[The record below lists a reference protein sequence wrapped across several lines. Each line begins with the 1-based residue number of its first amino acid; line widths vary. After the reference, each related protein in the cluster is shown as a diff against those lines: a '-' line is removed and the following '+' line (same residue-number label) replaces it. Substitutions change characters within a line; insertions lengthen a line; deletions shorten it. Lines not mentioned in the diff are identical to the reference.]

1 MKVVNRRA
9 SSGFLKEIN
18 GNKQSNLRGLLAIT
32 LISLVIWQGLSLVYT
47 PLVLPGP
54 ALTCQALIKIIK
66 SHLLFAAILSTL
78 QKLVIGL
85 LAAVSIGS
93 AFGILLGC
101 NQKIKN
107 LLEPVVY
114 LIQATPPI
122 LYMTLAM
129 IWFGL
134 NGSATIFI
142 VFIGSAPVMAVN
154 IVEGFENIDIKLIE
168 MGKAFNF
175 STSKMIRS
183 IILPSLKTYFKTGL
197 ITVFSFGWK
206 LVVMGEVL
214 SSSTGLG
221 AQITDARMNLETN
234 MVFAWGIIVILLCF
248 LFQEITS
255 KMFELKL
262 KRRLYER

>member
-1 MKVVNRRA
+1 
-9 SSGFLKEIN
+9 
-18 GNKQSNLRGLLAIT
+18 
-32 LISLVIWQGLSLVYT
+32 
-47 PLVLPGP
+47 
-54 ALTCQALIKIIK
+54 
-66 SHLLFAAILSTL
+66 
-78 QKLVIGL
+78 
-85 LAAVSIGS
+85 
-93 AFGILLGC
+93 
-101 NQKIKN
+101 
-107 LLEPVVY
+107 
-114 LIQATPPI
+114 
-122 LYMTLAM
+122 
-129 IWFGL
+129 
-134 NGSATIFI
+134 
-142 VFIGSAPVMAVN
+142 
-154 IVEGFENIDIKLIE
+154 

-175 STSKMIRS
+175 SKLKTIRS